1 MIAHLRHINENTT
14 YKHGEQNKSSE
25 IEMWC
30 STMNTDLQPLIIL
43 NRCMKNQIND
53 SVEEAN
59 LSYSKG
65 HIWSHF

>member
-1 MIAHLRHINENTT
+1 
-14 YKHGEQNKSSE
+14 
-25 IEMWC
+25 MWC